1 MPTSKRK
8 TSKKTSPKPK
18 PEDSKL
24 YHLPYEIQ
32 IEIAQ
37 KAGIFDYFME
47 KLTIRLDYIIRDDT
61 IDLDYN
67 LILLK
72 LKPKFFDDI
81 INPKKIDDKRN
92 FKDFNTKLEK
102 FVYKYVIPLVE
113 YIGDFKEIFKIFL
126 DKDDDYNG
134 DPIRE
139 LYSEDLQ
146 DYEFDPKMH
155 PADDEFGNMM
165 QQINDMEKRG
175 KIIIP
180 KINKQLF
187 ILNKHFNSTLKKDLL
202 NLFNK
207 IIKRY
212 NKLYGKSLPL
222 IDEYKHT
229 SIRRG
234 YRRSSKNRRFTR
246 SATRNA
252 KKVSINKSLRELLNQ
267 KREFLPKKHSLY
279 LNPNDYQEHDFHH
292 TNRFM
297 DEKMY
302 HDAKQSTRRNKSY

>member
-1 MPTSKRK
+1 MAPSKK
-8 TSKKTSPKPK
+8 KSKKTASKPK
-18 PEDSKL
+18 PEDSRL

-32 IEIAQ
+32 SKIAQ
-37 KAGIFDYFME
+37 KEGRFDYFME
-47 KLTIRLDYIIRDDT
+47 KLTIRLDYIFSDDI

-67 LILLK
+67 LILSK

-102 FVYKYVIPLVE
+102 FVYKYAVPLAE
-113 YIGDFKEIFKIFL
+113 YIADFQQIFEIFL

-139 LYSEDLQ
+139 LYSKDLK
-146 DYEFDPKMH
+146 DYKFDPKMH
-155 PADDEFGNMM
+155 GADDEFENMI
-165 QQINDMEKRG
+165 QRIKEIERRG
-175 KIIIP
+175 KLIIP
-180 KINKQLF
+180 KINKQLL

-202 NLFNK
+202 DLFNK

-222 IDEYKHT
+222 IDEYKH
-229 SIRRG
+229 SSVRRG
-234 YRRSSKNRRFTR
+234 YRRSSTKRRFTR
-246 SATRNA
+246 SATRDA
-252 KKVSINKSLRELLNQ
+252 KKVSIKRSLRELLNQ
-267 KREFLPKKHSLY
+267 EREFLPKKHPLY
-279 LNPNDYQEHDFHH
+279 LNPKYYQEHGFHH

-302 HDAKQSTRRNKSY
+302 HDAKQSTRRRKSH